1 MKKFFSL
8 AIALALLFTLAACGA
23 DGARRAAVVGIR
35 LDLDGVSDDNIAAVI
50 YGGGSVLSALQGRLA
65 EAYGDDVAFDLWY
78 SQPDESGGREYV
90 LFGEPSGG
98 RVNDTITLPV
108 DINGAITPENLTR
121 VVDALLGQI
130 TAQLGEW
137 GYKAQTTAATGTI
150 TGATQAMTTGETSTE
165 DWTRSAMAR
174 TSDTNISGPTTAKPI
189 QEMYPQELLL
199 DNNQIVN
206 IGEVGANNRVFSNY
220 ANGGFN
226 LAIPA
231 NGKTYV
237 FRRADAYNKKD
248 YFEQQFNNGK
258 IETIGIYVKTG
269 QQDGKVVFQRVGTYT
284 FEVTVEDSYAEPGY
298 EVIIVPDRNDTM
310 QFPGRPAPSV
320 KSIQIRVGNNTGMP
334 FTYWIH
340 DGMNYTIPDDK
351 TIFLK

>member
-1 MKKFFSL
+1 MKKFISL
-8 AIALALLFTLAACGA
+8 AIALAMLLTLAACGA
-23 DGARRAAVVGIR
+23 GGGRRAAVVGIR

-65 EAYGDDVAFDLWY
+65 GTYGDTVAFDLWY

-90 LFGEPSGG
+90 LFGEASGG

-108 DINGAITPENLTR
+108 DINGAITPENLAR

-150 TGATQAMTTGETSTE
+150 TGSTQAISTGETSTE
-165 DWTRSAMAR
+165 EWTLSAMAR
-174 TSDTNISGPTTAKPI
+174 TSDANISGPTTTKPA

-199 DNNQIVN
+199 SNDQIVN
-206 IGEVGANNRVFSNY
+206 IGERISGTVFSKY

-231 NGKTYV
+231 NGKTYL
-237 FRRADAYNKKD
+237 FRRADDLNKRD
-248 YFEQQFNNGK
+248 YFEQQFKNGK
-258 IETIGIYVKTG
+258 PETVGLYVKTG
-269 QQDGKVVFQRVGTYT
+269 QQDGKAVFQRVGTYDY
-284 FEVTVEDSYAEPGY
+284 TVGGATAGY
-298 EVIIVPDRNDTM
+298 EVYIVPDRNDTV
-310 QFPGRPAPSV
+310 QLPGRPAPSV
-320 KSIQIRVGNNTGMP
+320 RCIEVRVGGNTGMP
-334 FTYWIH
+334 FTYWVDDTGRI
-340 DGMNYTIPDDK
+340 IPDSK
-351 TIFLK
+351 TIFLD